1 MDKKVI
7 STGEAPQAIGP
18 YSQAIAAQGLLF
30 CSGQVALDPSTG
42 ELTDESVDGQTR
54 KALENLRAIVEQG
67 GSDMGR
73 IVKVT
78 AYLTDIGDFQT
89 FNEVYGK
96 FFGDDAPPARATV
109 EVSGLP
115 KGARV
120 EVDCIALI

>member
-7 STGEAPQAIGP
+7 STNEAPQAIGP

-42 ELTDESVDGQTR
+42 ELAEESVDGQTR
-54 KALENLRAIVEQG
+54 RALENLKAIVEQG
-67 GSDMGR
+67 GSDMSR

-89 FNEVYGK
+89 FNEVYGQ

-115 KGARV
+115 KGALV
-120 EVDCIALI
+120 EVDCIALV

>member
-7 STGEAPQAIGP
+7 STNEAPQAIGP

-42 ELTDESVDGQTR
+42 ELAEESVDGQTR
-54 KALENLRAIVEQG
+54 KALENLKAIVEQG
-67 GSDMGR
+67 GSNMSR

-89 FNEVYGK
+89 FNEVYGR

-120 EVDCIALI
+120 EVDCIALV